1 MKTAAVRIIW
11 CVVLLFLGIASSVRN
26 TYAQDTLDVELIIR
40 SLATGEASKLMALA
54 GDRVELALL
63 GQTRRY
69 SRAQAL
75 HVLKAFFHQH
85 PPEAFSLSHS
95 LTQGDEWWLT
105 GLYQIRYDAARMR
118 VYLRLGG
125 LYPAYTLLAIQII
138 RV

>member
-54 GDRVELALL
+54 GERVELALL

-75 HVLKAFFHQH
+75 HVLNAFFHQY